1 MRRWNMLID
10 DSSVR
15 FIQIIVLGL
24 ELSNIHSSRHGAAA
38 SIATINVQ
46 LVTDKMEHDARY
58 G

>member
-1 MRRWNMLID
+1 MLID